1 MGATTLGPLPPS
13 QRAGCLQV
21 PDVVGANLLQSIYYE
36 MPSSPTVVGTHM
48 PTRHARPTRTQR
60 PLWASARPQA
70 EARLGGR
77 SLDSSEGGRR
87 LAVWRRGSRM
97 RRPPRR
103 DPRPSWYVRVRGGS
117 TRGEPLTSTG
127 STGAAPP
134 YTCGAEARLRSSRR
148 SHVANPP
155 GSLARAPAPTA
166 ALQRPLVIP
175 VGARQPTSS
184 EGGQELA

>member
-21 PDVVGANLLQSIYYE
+21 PDVVGANHPQYIYYE
-36 MPSSPTVVGTHM
+36 MPSSPTVVGTPTPTRHKKHPHAHM
-48 PTRHARPTRTQR
+48 PTRPSRCRAQHSLTPL
-60 PLWASARPQA
+60 LWASARPQA
-70 EARLGGR
+70 DARLGGR

-134 YTCGAEARLRSSRR
+134 YTCGGPLGCVKLPLPSGQSADHRFGFGRQRLC
-148 SHVANPP
+148 
-155 GSLARAPAPTA
+155 
-166 ALQRPLVIP
+166 
-175 VGARQPTSS
+175 
-184 EGGQELA
+184 